1 MGPIG
6 EILRDERLRRG
17 LKLEQVTECT
27 KIGQAHLQAI
37 ETNRFDHLP
46 RGLYARSFI
55 RQYARMLDLDEELLI
70 ASFKEQFEQPILP
83 LPALSTRTPHLS
95 LTPSFG
101 WLGVLFIA
109 AGAIYTLLEDLRPS
123 MPDVQTKPIH
133 LAHVDSRSG
142 ALVEKRVQPRQ
153 VVRTASE
160 YQALAVSA
168 QTERNLSLGT
178 IGVGH
183 VVFSAREPVWVSV
196 ESDGK
201 RVYRGMLEG
210 QERKEL
216 EASGKLIALVG
227 NAGGLEVSVNGNPI
241 GSLGQRGEVCLL
253 ELTPGMHVV
262 SSHPDQ

>member
-1 MGPIG
+1 MVPIG
-6 EILRDERLRRG
+6 EILRDERLGRG
-17 LKLEQVTECT
+17 FKLEQVTECT

-83 LPALSTRTPHLS
+83 LPVLSSRPLHLS

-109 AGAIYTLLEDLRPS
+109 AGAIYTLSEDVRPS
-123 MPDVQTKPIH
+123 MPDVQTPMH

-142 ALVEKRVQPRQ
+142 TLVEKRVQPRQ
-153 VVRTASE
+153 VLPAASE

-168 QTERNLSLGT
+168 QTEGNLSRGT

-201 RVYRGMLEG
+201 RVYRGTLQG

-227 NAGGLEVSVNGNPI
+227 NAGGLEVSVNGNPL
-241 GSLGQRGEVCLL
+241 GPLGQRGEVCLL

>member
-1 MGPIG
+1 MAPIG

-37 ETNRFDHLP
+37 ETNRFDRLP

-55 RQYARMLDLDEELLI
+55 RQYTRMLDLDEELLI

-83 LPALSTRTPHLS
+83 LPALYSRTLNLS
-95 LTPSFG
+95 MTSSFA
-101 WLGVLFIA
+101 WLGVLFVA
-109 AGAIYTLLEDLRPS
+109 AGAIYTLREDTRRS
-123 MPDVQTKPIH
+123 MPNVQTTPMH

-153 VVRTASE
+153 VVPAASE

-178 IGVGH
+178 IAVGH

-201 RVYRGMLEG
+201 RVYRGTLG
-210 QERKEL
+210 RQERKEL

-227 NAGGLEVSVNGNPI
+227 NAGGLEVSVNGDSI
-241 GSLGQRGEVCLL
+241 GSLGQHGEVCQL

-262 SSHPDQ
+262 SSRPDQ

>member
-1 MGPIG
+1 MAPIG
-6 EILRDERLRRG
+6 DILRDERLRRG
-17 LKLEQVTECT
+17 LKLEQVTEWT
-27 KIGQAHLQAI
+27 KIGQSHLQAI
-37 ETNRFDHLP
+37 ETNRFDCLP
-46 RGLYARSFI
+46 GGLFARSFI
-55 RQYARMLDLDEELLI
+55 RQYARMLDLDEEPLI

-83 LPALSTRTPHLS
+83 LPALSSGPLHLS
-95 LTPSFG
+95 LTPSLG
-101 WLGVLFIA
+101 WLVVLFIA
-109 AGAIYTLLEDLRPS
+109 AGAIYTLWEGVRGSL
-123 MPDVQTKPIH
+123 PDVQTTPMH
-133 LAHVDSRSG
+133 LAHVDPASG
-142 ALVEKRVQPRQ
+142 AFVEKRVQPRQ
-153 VVRTASE
+153 VAPTASE
-160 YQALAVSA
+160 YRASAVYA
-168 QTERNLSLGT
+168 QTDRNLSHGT

-201 RVYRGMLEG
+201 RVYRGTLEG